1 MFHCWNESK
10 NNFQKLE
17 SIRLPRLWRL
27 DKLKFKVCGLYIRS
41 SSSSYQVSQEWTNSK
56 PQDNLK
62 TCFPSTQNSFRF
74 FIVQFALS
82 TFPIDVLHSNQ
93 MSQSLSRIQHRS
105 WRVVPEQLAK
115 MSKEFFLSFIRQR
128 KSRKSEAMGESRT
141 INNENNSI
149 SHNCSFDKLPVMCR
163 CNDII
168 IYCST
173 SGDESERGGG
183 KDDVDGE
190 KLK

>member
-1 MFHCWNESK
+1 MNRKIISK
-10 NNFQKLE
+10 NLN
-17 SIRLPRLWRL
+17 RL
-27 DKLKFKVCGLYIRS
+27 DYQDLGDWNSKFVVFTWDHRHHLIKFPKNR
-41 SSSSYQVSQEWTNSK
+41 QTSK

-62 TCFPSTQNSFRF
+62 TCSSSTQNSFRF
-74 FIVQFALS
+74 FIAQFALS

-93 MSQSLSRIQHRS
+93 MSQSLSRIQHRT